1 MQGGK
6 GVEAEEEVIKALLR
20 DFPSLLKELG
30 GISDVTERYAYFIAW
45 LNDAVERGSL
55 GYLVVTGGFAVEV
68 YTGRIYRTMDVDLIC
83 SNSRVSRAIERFLA
97 SVGEAIGR
105 GYLLEGDL
113 SLKSV
118 DIVADYYDR
127 GVPPVKVWV
136 RGKALYLDPPEY
148 LIVAYLA
155 GWKYWGS
162 SEDRDKALWL
172 LAATKDVIDEDL
184 LTHLAVRGK
193 VKDALTEVF
202 KLVEKVLSRP
212 RREGR
217 EGTGLSGNSL

>member
-1 MQGGK
+1 MRDK
-6 GVEAEEEVIKALLR
+6 ESVKAEERVIKALLEG
-20 DFPSLLKELG
+20 FPSLLKELSE
-30 GISDVTERYAYFIAW
+30 ISDVTERYAYFIAW
-45 LNDAVERGSL
+45 LNDIIEKSGL
-55 GYLVVTGGFAVEV
+55 GYVVITGGFAVEV

-83 SNSRVSRAIERFLA
+83 SNSKVSQVLEKFLA

-113 SLKSV
+113 SLKSI
-118 DIVADYYDR
+118 DIVADYYNR

-136 RGKALYLDPPEY
+136 RGKPLYLDPPEY

-172 LAATKDVIDEDL
+172 LAATKDIVDESL
-184 LTHLAVRGK
+184 LTELAERGK
-193 VKDALTEVF
+193 VKDALAEVLE
-202 KLVEKVLSRP
+202 LVEKALSELNEEEKGKP
-212 RREGR
+212 
-217 EGTGLSGNSL
+217 

>member
-1 MQGGK
+1 LRDK
-6 GVEAEEEVIKALLR
+6 ESVKAEERVIKALLEG
-20 DFPSLLKELG
+20 FPSLLKELSE
-30 GISDVTERYAYFIAW
+30 ISDVTERYAYFIAW
-45 LNDAVERGSL
+45 LNDIIEKSGL
-55 GYLVVTGGFAVEV
+55 GYVVITGGFAVEV

-83 SNSRVSRAIERFLA
+83 SNSKVSQVLEKFLA

-113 SLKSV
+113 SLKSI
-118 DIVADYYDR
+118 DIVADYYNR

-136 RGKALYLDPPEY
+136 RGKPLYLDPPEY

-172 LAATKDVIDEDL
+172 LAATKDIVDESL
-184 LTHLAVRGK
+184 LTELAERGK
-193 VKDALTEVF
+193 VKDALAEVLE
-202 KLVEKVLSRP
+202 LVEKALSELNEEEKGKP
-212 RREGR
+212 
-217 EGTGLSGNSL
+217 

>member
-1 MQGGK
+1 MREGE
-6 GVEAEEEVIKALLR
+6 GVKAEEAVIASLIKE
-20 DFPSLLKELG
+20 FPSVLKELG
-30 GISDVTERYAYFIAW
+30 SIPDITERFACFIAW
-45 LNDAVERGSL
+45 LNDIIEKSGL
-55 GYLVVTGGFAVEV
+55 GYVVVTGGFAVEV

-83 SNSRVSRAIERFLA
+83 SNSRVSRIIEGFLA

-105 GYLLEGDL
+105 GYLLDGDL
-113 SLKSV
+113 SLKSI

-136 RGKALYLDPPEY
+136 RGKPLYLDPPEY

-172 LAATKDVIDEDL
+172 LAATKDIVDESL
-184 LTHLAVRGK
+184 LTELAEKGK
-193 VKDALTEVF
+193 VKDALAEALE
-202 KLVEKVLSRP
+202 LVEKA
-212 RREGR
+212 
-217 EGTGLSGNSL
+217 LSGLNEEKGKT